1 MPPVCQRGM
10 RSMRDRSTRKVFCR
24 YLRNQILCLCRTKS
38 LRRDVTK
45 SKFLTRSQLDDVSEV
60 IAQHLAVGSL
70 GIHSRSWRP
79 CNQRPMIHVR

>member
-45 SKFLTRSQLDDVSEV
+45 SRFLTRSQLDDVSEV
-60 IAQHLAVGSL
+60 IAQHLEVGSL
-70 GIHSRSWRP
+70 DIHSRFSRP
-79 CNQRPMIHVR
+79 CNQRPMIHVQ